1 MVRVC
6 VVGREYV
13 LGIKITTDLLQQA
26 LSFAN
31 KEDFCV
37 ASAAEV
43 QKTKIALLKT
53 FRKMSQFLA
62 SACFSSE
69 LQVVLVLESSNF
81 SKIFTFTT
89 KETFH

>member
-6 VVGREYV
+6 VVGGEYV
-13 LGIKITTDLLQQA
+13 LGIKITTELFQQA

-53 FRKMSQFLA
+53 FRKMLQFLA
-62 SACFSSE
+62 SACFFQNYR
-69 LQVVLVLESSNF
+69 LFQC
-81 SKIFTFTT
+81 
-89 KETFH
+89 